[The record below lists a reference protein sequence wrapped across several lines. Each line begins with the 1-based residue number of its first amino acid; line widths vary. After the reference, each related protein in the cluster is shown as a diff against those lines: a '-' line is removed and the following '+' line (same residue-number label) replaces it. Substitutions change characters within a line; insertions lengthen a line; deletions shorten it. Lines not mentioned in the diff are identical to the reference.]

1 MNEINNKVEVV
12 EAKSYQQ
19 IIKELEQRLI
29 EVEKRLTTIESRMKM
44 KIEQDPLN
52 SFPKTTELFEPPS
65 FNFSKLGY

>member
-1 MNEINNKVEVV
+1 MNEINNKLEVMDT
-12 EAKSYQQ
+12 KTYPQML
-19 IIKELEQRLI
+19 KELEQRLN

-52 SFPKTTELFEPPS
+52 GFPKTTELFEPPA